1 MHSSQKRSKPT
12 IMEKLTLRNTVRRL
26 GAAKLTALI
35 GIERL
40 EAIHAIMQSK
50 VTENQLADILIERYG
65 TQIFAH
71 KEIRRIILRS
81 FPREVL
87 AYLAHENESAN
98 LTEKDLAKLES
109 EKWSRTSKFT
119 ERFLFIFGLGI
130 EYLPPVKH
138 QIPSQDILE
147 TDTFLFPFQKRVKDK
162 FIKSLIAGIKRILLH
177 LPTGAGKTRTSIEGL
192 IDFWRSQGNSS
203 EYMIWL
209 TDSEELCTQGEETF
223 TNLWRMRGDRPINLI
238 RLWGSHKIEALP
250 QNGGLIIASLQKLH
264 RMRTSATNA
273 EFRLINEINRRARLI
288 VVDEAHK
295 SIAPTYKATIEY
307 LCDLDKTI
315 LVGLTATPGRTDE
328 NQIVELVRFY
338 GNNKITLTNE
348 NEDEVEDPIAY
359 LQEHQ
364 YLSNII
370 RKRIPTDI
378 TIDLTPD
385 ERKSVSEFFEIPPRV
400 LIELS
405 KNDQRNALIIREVAK
420 LQENDHQT
428 ILFACSVEHAHLIT
442 ELLMMRGIP
451 ARCIDGETPSYD
463 RSKNIK
469 DFKNGKIRIL
479 VNYGVLT
486 TGFDAPNT
494 DAVMITRPTGSL
506 VLYSQMIGRG
516 IRGPK
521 MGGTTD
527 CILIDMEDNLL
538 GYPSERLA
546 FKFFDS
552 HWSTS

>member
-1 MHSSQKRSKPT
+1 
-12 IMEKLTLRNTVRRL
+12 MEKLNLRQTVKKL

-35 GIERL
+35 GMERL
-40 EAIHAIMQSK
+40 EAIHAIMQNK
-50 VTENQLADILIERYG
+50 VTENQLADILIERHG

-71 KEIRRIILRS
+71 KEIRQAILHS
-81 FPREVL
+81 FSKATL
-87 AYLAHENESAN
+87 AYLAHENEKGI
-98 LTEKDLAKLES
+98 LTEKDLEKLES
-109 EKWSRTSKFT
+109 ERWSRTSKFT
-119 ERFLFIFGLGI
+119 ERILFLFGLGV
-130 EYLPPVKH
+130 EYLPPLKH
-138 QIPSQDILE
+138 KISSQDVLG

-162 FIKSLIAGIKRILLH
+162 FIKSLINGSKRLLIH

-192 IDFWRSQGNSS
+192 VDFWRSQGNSS
-203 EYMIWL
+203 GYMIWL

-223 TNLWRMRGDRPINLI
+223 TKLWRVRGDRPINLI
-238 RLWGSHKIEALP
+238 RLWGSHKIEVLP

-264 RMRTSATNA
+264 RMRTSATNE
-273 EFRLINEINRRARLI
+273 EFCLINEVNRRARLI

-307 LCDLDKTI
+307 LCDLEKTI

-328 NQIVELVRFY
+328 DQIAELVRFY
-338 GNNKITLTNE
+338 GNNKITLTDE

-359 LQEHQ
+359 LQEHK
-364 YLSNII
+364 YLSNIT

-378 TIDLTPD
+378 TVDLTPD
-385 ERKSVSEFFEIPPRV
+385 ERKSVSEFFEIPPRI

-420 LQENDHQT
+420 LQEKDSQT
-428 ILFACSVEHAHLIT
+428 ILFACSVEHAHLIS
-442 ELLMMRGIP
+442 ELLMLRDIP

-463 RSKNIK
+463 RSKHIE
-469 DFKNGKIRIL
+469 DFRTGKINVL

-521 MGGTTD
+521 MGGTSD
-527 CILIDMEDNLL
+527 CILIDLEDNLL
-538 GYPSERLA
+538 GYPSERQA

-552 HWSTS
+552 HWSTA